1 LSQIYASSFLTS
13 SSSVDKK
20 GSDKEESSDNNNE
33 SDEKEEVKLS
43 KKVNIKEEPVIKK
56 EEVESV
62 MISNVIKKEEVEPV
76 MVTSSNITLKKE
88 KPEPVNLVKELGLD
102 DLMDDKSAKKM
113 PSESIKKLD
122 LGTVVL
128 GGDGKTKYIV
138 SLNKLGKKYWK
149 KY

>member
-1 LSQIYASSFLTS
+1 MEKGLNKRHISQIVRRNMIT
-13 SSSVDKK
+13 K
-20 GSDKEESSDNNNE
+20 
-33 SDEKEEVKLS
+33 VKPS
-43 KKVNIKEEPVIKK
+43 KKVTIKEEPVA
-56 EEVESV
+56 
-62 MISNVIKKEEVEPV
+62 KKEEVEPV
-76 MVTSSNITLKKE
+76 MVSNVILKKEEVEPVMVSNVTSVSNITLKKE
-88 KPEPVNLVKELGLD
+88 KLEPVNLVKELGLD